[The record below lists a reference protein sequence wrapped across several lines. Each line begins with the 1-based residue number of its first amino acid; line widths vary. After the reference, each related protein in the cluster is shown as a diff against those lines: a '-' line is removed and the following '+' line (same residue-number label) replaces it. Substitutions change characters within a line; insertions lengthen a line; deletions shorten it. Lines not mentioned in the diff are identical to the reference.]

1 MVDHIRNN
9 VLCNR
14 NALVIA
20 IGGHVKL
27 DDVTYYLPLTGSITQ
42 ILCCLCRN
50 HKADNRIPI
59 SYLLG
64 DLGSTVIF
72 PNGNLKAVILCLKC
86 LYECITDI
94 SIILVTYSDSKFS
107 WLRVTTNIIAK
118 CGS

>member
-72 PNGNLKAVILCLKC
+72 PNGNLKVLILSLNC
-86 LYECITDI
+86 LYDGFTHI
-94 SIILVTYSDSKFS
+94 STLLFHSSAHKFYS
-107 WLRVTTNIIAK
+107 LHLPTT
-118 CGS
+118 